1 MHPHD
6 THCTAFQGLMMT
18 TRTGLNSAWIMGFLA
33 TVICMTVEG
42 GTLTLSLSDREKDI
56 PVYYAS
62 PTGTGDQ
69 NGSSEHH
76 ALPVNRL
83 QPFVRDLT
91 HSARIV
97 LLPGRYALASTLDLT
112 AGSGDRVLVIE
123 GRQGAVL
130 TGYFDAT
137 TLSGVSSGLRLR
149 SGNIIVR
156 GLRFEKSGFCIK
168 ADKNVTIDQVLIEN
182 ITAED
187 VHTCIMVDRDV
198 VHPVTRWIV
207 RDARINGYYRNG
219 IRLAGTQTRD
229 ILIENTHIDGVG
241 SQPKSDCHKSGI
253 QLLAGVSDVHIRNSS
268 VKNNVGDCG
277 DGYQQGD
284 GIEADHKDGTPR
296 NIRLENVQISNSA
309 DASLDLKADNVIM
322 QRVVSQGGPQTR
334 FAFKL
339 WDYRQYECSEC
350 YAFGANVAFI
360 QLIQA
365 SLSLK
370 STILSNQNPVHIC
383 DLRHGSTPGQQA
395 EVRFDDS
402 RVYLGNEDWINEC
415 GEGVLTTV
423 GRIPAGYVAPPH
435 PPAL

>member
-1 MHPHD
+1 
-6 THCTAFQGLMMT
+6 MT
-18 TRTGLNSAWIMGFLA
+18 TWTGLKPAWIIGLLA
-33 TVICMTVEG
+33 SLICMTVEG
-42 GTLTLSLSDREKDI
+42 SPLTLALSDREKDI
-56 PVYYAS
+56 PVFYAS

-112 AGSGDRVLVIE
+112 AGSADRVLVIE
-123 GRQGAVL
+123 GRENAVL
-130 TGYFDAT
+130 AGYFDAA
-137 TLSGVSSGLRLR
+137 TLSGASSGLRLR
-149 SGNIIVR
+149 SGNIIIR
-156 GLRFEKSGFCIK
+156 GLRFEKTGFCIK
-168 ADKNVTIDQVLIEN
+168 ADKNVTIDKVLIEN
-182 ITAED
+182 IAAED
-187 VHTCIMVDRDV
+187 VHTCILVDRDV
-198 VHPVTRWIV
+198 EHPVTRWIV
-207 RDARINGYYRNG
+207 RDASINGYYRSG
-219 IRLAGTQTRD
+219 IRLAGAQTRD
-229 ILIENTHIDGVG
+229 ILIENARIDGVG
-241 SQPKSDCHKSGI
+241 SQAKSDCHKSGI

-296 NIRLENVQISNSA
+296 NIRLERVQISNSA

-322 QRVVSQGGPQTR
+322 QRVVSQGGSQTR

-339 WDYRQYECSEC
+339 WDYHQYECSEC

-360 QLIQA
+360 QLVQA
-365 SLSLK
+365 SLSLQ

-383 DLRHGSTPGQQA
+383 DLRHGNTPEQKA
-395 EVRFDDS
+395 AVRFDDS
-402 RVYLGNEDWINEC
+402 RVYLGNEDWINDC
-415 GEGVLTTV
+415 GEGVLAAV
-423 GRIPAGYVAPPH
+423 RRIPAGYIAPPH